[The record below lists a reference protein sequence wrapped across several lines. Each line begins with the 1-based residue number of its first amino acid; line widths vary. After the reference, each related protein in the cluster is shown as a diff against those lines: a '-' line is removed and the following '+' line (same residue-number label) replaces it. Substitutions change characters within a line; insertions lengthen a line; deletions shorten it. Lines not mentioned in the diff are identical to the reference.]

1 MGGGGTATL
10 ALVLVTAAAAVVM
23 VADGVRPEV
32 LGYTETVWLDR
43 QGPLKG
49 LITTVGGGPEQRLDR
64 VEVYLGVPY
73 AVSQERFM
81 PPGESPTWCPKADD
95 GSFDRSHCRPL
106 RAEYLKPVCPQRPPD
121 LLVANKRLSAVRQN
135 YLKRLTSYLGNQSE
149 DCLYLNIYSPHDPKN
164 EMNDEAGNGYK
175 ATTKKSKYAV
185 IMFIH
190 GESFEWNSGNPYDG
204 SVLASYGKVIF
215 ITINY
220 RVGVLGFLKSNG
232 GDIPAS
238 NFGLLDQMAALE
250 WIKNNIQAFGGNPNA
265 VTVMGHG
272 TGAACANFLM
282 MAPPVNNN
290 NLFQRAILMSGS
302 ALSDWA
308 WVKNPIM
315 NTIQVGQSLNC
326 EPSGNEKFF
335 ECLRRKRFTDLVS
348 TKMYLP
354 PFVTVFGPMVDG
366 VMITNE
372 PLPLLKEHKNLMK
385 NYKILAGVTE
395 YESYHL
401 LDSVS
406 LAHGML
412 ENEQNKVLLDYMKAK
427 FELFPDFTLTATL
440 AQYTDRNRTW
450 SSSGALE
457 NRDVLL
463 DILSDA
469 MVLAPLTQLAEIQSE
484 VNENTY
490 FYVFT
495 HRSTFSEYDVIKK
508 SINGEDLPYVLGVPL
523 GGNTIHLKTQY
534 DPKEKRLSE
543 MIMTHWSNFAKTGD
557 PNFSKK
563 SYQNEWKMN
572 NVRWP
577 KYNIANRAYLE
588 LNLTNRQRVNYRT
601 SKCKFWNVDLPQRI
615 EEERQKDAE
624 QSKPS
629 YSSLP
634 MIPKESQPPWI
645 DREPIFSLPT
655 LMPDDPML
663 KPNEFP
669 EEPNPGEEPSAEPS
683 DKKVQE
689 TVEASSS
696 FVVSLIII
704 IGILFLLVN
713 ICAFGGIYYQRDK
726 LRVRERLFN
735 NRFRCNG
742 ANTSRTFD
750 DDDDEQNDV
759 YMKTTAEE
767 PEIANV
773 HKFNKNQAYNSGAL
787 ASVKPEAIGG
797 KRLGKWAEISRQRS
811 SSTITMDPHTRVKE
825 WINTEIIQRYS
836 PRILRRQRREEKRR
850 QLVCAEDPSV
860 MAEKS
865 EAIDVHKAAEKS
877 RNKVSVGIDATPAA
891 RTISVLKQTPI
902 ELTKSMDAMGHLE
915 RVEIKPSLSLGS
927 INKKTLTR
935 SDALNDCDELL
946 MSSQDT
952 LHKSSTSIQLKPAVK
967 EKRPGIKVT
976 HGYSKSE
983 PARDIPKEPFY
994 TQVCKPKTLAVASSK
1009 NASFES
1015 SSHYEDINVTSKEY
1029 AMSGGKGGVDCCSD
1043 GGGGVRRI
1051 KYPKVLPD
1059 FPVQCGPGSER
1070 RLSLPPPLAGIP
1082 EGSGKIPPPPPP
1094 RVSSTLGR
1102 KKDKAGA
1109 MTVAGP
1115 FNRQPQQDTIPEEH
1129 KSLVVPCV
1137 PNKVCPA
1144 VQTATAMTLTVK
1156 KPVEPRIVIK
1166 ANSVQQHSQ
1175 NQHSQHLQQQHQQ
1188 KQPKRTNIPRV
1199 VHPQNSD
1206 RNNKMM
1212 GAGTEGDTGTI
1223 KRRKK

>member
-1 MGGGGTATL
+1 MN
-10 ALVLVTAAAAVVM
+10 
-23 VADGVRPEV
+23 DG
-32 LGYTETVWLDR
+32 TETDYR
-43 QGPLKG
+43 
-49 LITTVGGGPEQRLDR
+49 
-64 VEVYLGVPY
+64 
-73 AVSQERFM
+73 AV
-81 PPGESPTWCPKADD
+81 
-95 GSFDRSHCRPL
+95 
-106 RAEYLKPVCPQRPPD
+106 
-121 LLVANKRLSAVRQN
+121 
-135 YLKRLTSYLGNQSE
+135 
-149 DCLYLNIYSPHDPKN
+149 
-164 EMNDEAGNGYK
+164 
-175 ATTKKSKYAV
+175 KKTKYAV

-308 WVKNPIM
+308 LVKNPIL

-326 EPSGNEKFF
+326 GPGGNEKFF
-335 ECLRRKRFTDLVS
+335 DCLRRKRFTDLLS
-348 TKMYLP
+348 IKMYLP

-372 PLPLLKEHKNLMK
+372 PLPLLKEHKNLI
-385 NYKILAGVTE
+385 NNFKILAGVTE

-412 ENEQNKVLLDYMKAK
+412 ENEQHKMLLDYMKAK
-427 FELFPDFTLTATL
+427 FELFPDLTLTNTL
-440 AQYTDRNRTW
+440 TQYNERDRTW
-450 SSSGALE
+450 SSSGAIE
-457 NRDVLL
+457 NRDILL
-463 DILSDA
+463 EILSDA
-469 MVLAPLTQLAEIQSE
+469 MVVAPLIQLADIQSE
-484 VNENTY
+484 VNDHTF

-495 HRSTFSEYDVIKK
+495 HKNVLNEYDVVRK

-534 DPKEKRLSE
+534 DQKEKRLSE
-543 MIMTHWSNFAKTGD
+543 MIMTYWSNFAKTGD

-563 SYQNEWKMN
+563 SYQNELKAS
-572 NVRWP
+572 VRWP
-577 KYNIANRAYLE
+577 KYNVVNRAYLE
-588 LNLTNRQRVNYRT
+588 LNLTNRVKGNYRAN
-601 SKCKFWNVDLPQRI
+601 KCKFWNVDLPQRI
-615 EEERQKDAE
+615 EEKRQKDAE
-624 QSKPS
+624 QSKTS
-629 YSSLP
+629 YP
-634 MIPKESQPPWI
+634 TITVIPKEPTPPWI
-645 DREPIFSLPT
+645 EPHFTLPT
-655 LMPDDPML
+655 IPPEDPMIIS
-663 KPNEFP
+663 NESL
-669 EEPNPGEEPSAEPS
+669 EDLNPGEEPSAEPS
-683 DKKVQE
+683 DKKTQE
-689 TVEASSS
+689 NVEASSS
-696 FVVSLIII
+696 VVVSLIII

-735 NRFRCNG
+735 NRFQCNG

-750 DDDDEQNDV
+750 EDDDDV
-759 YMKTTAEE
+759 YMKTEE

-773 HKFNKNQAYNSGAL
+773 HKFNKTQAYDSVAL

-797 KRLGKWAEISRQRS
+797 KRLGKWTEISRQRS
-811 SSTITMDPHTRVKE
+811 SSSVTMDPHTRVKE

-836 PRILRRQRREEKRR
+836 PRILRRQRREDKKR
-850 QLVCAEDPSV
+850 QLVCAEDPLI
-860 MAEKS
+860 MTQ
-865 EAIDVHKAAEKS
+865 KAVVAADSKAEKS
-877 RNKVSVGIDATPAA
+877 RNKVSVAIDATPAA

-902 ELTKSMDAMGHLE
+902 ELTKSMDTMGHLE

-927 INKKTLTR
+927 INKKFLTR
-935 SDALNDCDELL
+935 SDALNESDDML
-946 MSSQDT
+946 SSQDT
-952 LHKSSTSIQLKPAVK
+952 LHKSSTSIQLKPAAK

-983 PARDIPKEPFY
+983 PVKNNPKEPLY
-994 TQVCKPKTLAVASSK
+994 SQVCKPKPSLAPSSK
-1009 NASFES
+1009 NTSFES
-1015 SSHYEDINVTSKEY
+1015 SAHYEDINVTSKEY
-1029 AMSGGKGGVDCCSD
+1029 AVNGCGVSAGECCSD

-1059 FPVQCGPGSER
+1059 FPVQGAAGPDCNR
-1070 RLSLPPPLAGIP
+1070 RLSLPPPLVVIP
-1082 EGSGKIPPPPPP
+1082 EGGAVKVPPPPPP
-1094 RVSSTLGR
+1094 RISSTLGR
-1102 KKDKAGA
+1102 KKDGA
-1109 MTVAGP
+1109 KTEATITVRP
-1115 FNRQPQQDTIPEEH
+1115 FNRQTQPDTIPEEH
-1129 KSLVVPCV
+1129 KSPVVPCV

-1144 VQTATAMTLTVK
+1144 VDAAASEVLPAK
-1156 KPVEPRIVIK
+1156 KPAGPRIVIK
-1166 ANSVQQHSQ
+1166 ASSVQQHHPNQQHPNQQHASQ
-1175 NQHSQHLQQQHQQ
+1175 QHPNQQHPNQQQQQQQQ

-1206 RNNKMM
+1206 RNKHATAV
-1212 GAGTEGDTGTI
+1212 GAEGGDTDTV
-1223 KRRKK
+1223 KRKKK